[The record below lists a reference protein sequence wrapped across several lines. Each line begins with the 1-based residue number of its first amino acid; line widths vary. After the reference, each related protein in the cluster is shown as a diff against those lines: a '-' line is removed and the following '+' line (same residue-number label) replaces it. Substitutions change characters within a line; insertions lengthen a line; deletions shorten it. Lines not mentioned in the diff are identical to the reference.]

1 MGRMTHSRRCRCEE
15 KPVVVVVEMEEH
27 FSLGMKHIGNP
38 RLLHA
43 AVSSLPFA
51 DVGEQ
56 RVAFLAAVGVL
67 EVVAKFEGVV
77 EVEAVGLN
85 DEVRQ
90 FVERPIAPEDDLGG
104 KAVVLDFEVVLLH
117 GREIAP

>member
-1 MGRMTHSRRCRCEE
+1 
-15 KPVVVVVEMEEH
+15 MEEH

-56 RVAFLAAVGVL
+56 RVALLAAVGVL